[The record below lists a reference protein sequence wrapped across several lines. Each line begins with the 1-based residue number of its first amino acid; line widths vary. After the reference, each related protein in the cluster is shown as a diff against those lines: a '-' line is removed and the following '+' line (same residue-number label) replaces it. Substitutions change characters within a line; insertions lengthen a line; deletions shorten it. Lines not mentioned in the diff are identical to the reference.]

1 MRWASS
7 SSALRQTPN
16 IQVKRLPVLALI
28 LIAGCRD
35 PVFRDMSDSTYVR
48 TMIALR
54 TLPVGQ
60 PDTTLRVRQRDSIL
74 KAFGVTAAQIEST
87 TARLSVDPVRALAI
101 FRAIENPRPVTPK

>member
-1 MRWASS
+1 MKS
-7 SSALRQTPN
+7 
-16 IQVKRLPVLALI
+16 LPVLVLLLLPA
-28 LIAGCRD
+28 CRD

-48 TMIALR
+48 TMVALR

-101 FRAIENPRPVTPK
+101 FRAIENPRSATPK